1 MQLLPPVV
9 FAVVLAAG
17 TSSRFGATKQIAELD
32 GVPLVRR
39 AVRTATQVCG
49 ERVITVIGHD
59 AASVLHAMKADTGF
73 LVVNEAYES
82 GLGSSIAAA
91 ARACPPQTDALLV
104 LLADA
109 PQITPEHLQSLLQHW
124 SGAHNEI
131 VATAFA
137 DTEGPP
143 VLLPRDTID
152 DLRKLTG
159 DSGARALFR
168 DSRFR
173 LKTVRCEAAAID
185 IDTPADLATLGQS
198 R

>member
-1 MQLLPPVV
+1 MQLPPPVV

-17 TSSRFGATKQIAELD
+17 TSSRFGTTKQIAELD

-39 AVRTATQVCG
+39 AMRTATEVCG

-59 AASVLHAMKADTGF
+59 AASVLHAMNADTGF
-73 LVVNEAYES
+73 VVVNEAYES

-137 DTEGPP
+137 DAQGPP

-152 DLRKLTG
+152 DLRDLTG